1 MTQRFEEPGT
11 AAGAGS
17 ARVFPGRRPGWTS
30 AAGAAPPAKI
40 ARIVAPAAQID
51 SVSHRS
57 YSGGVM
63 AERRILL
70 VDDDVT
76 LRELLADALEREG
89 FAVLRAGNGEEGVAA
104 ALAGKPDLV
113 ISDIVMPRMNGWELC
128 ETLRTIPSTKAIPFL
143 FLSTLEQTPDKLLA
157 ARLGADDYLTKP
169 FHLDAILT
177 KVQQLVGRVDQ
188 REKVLAGAEE
198 AATGA
203 GLESM
208 LIDTIE
214 FLRTTKRTGVISV
227 KSGPSRGLIYIEN
240 GILKHAVLGK
250 KRGETALLALLRLP
264 ESQVVFKEGSFP
276 NLPANVKVPWGEF
289 MVSLLERGAEGSLS
303 T

>member
-1 MTQRFEEPGT
+1 VNTG
-11 AAGAGS
+11 
-17 ARVFPGRRPGWTS
+17 
-30 AAGAAPPAKI
+30 
-40 ARIVAPAAQID
+40 
-51 SVSHRS
+51 
-57 YSGGVM
+57 
-63 AERRILL
+63 RRILV

-89 FAVLRAGNGEEGVAA
+89 FTILRAGNGEEGVAA

-113 ISDIVMPRMNGWELC
+113 ISDIVMPGMNGWELC
-128 ETLRTIPSTKAIPFL
+128 ETLRTIPSTKAVPFL
-143 FLSTLEQTPDKLLA
+143 FLSTLDQTPDKLLA
-157 ARLGADDYLTKP
+157 LRLGADDYLTKP

-177 KVQQLVGRVDQ
+177 KVQQLIGRVDQ
-188 REKVLAGAEE
+188 REKVLGGAEE

-203 GLESM
+203 ELESM

-214 FLRTTKRTGVISV
+214 FLRATKRTGVISV
-227 KSGPSRGLIYIEN
+227 NAGQSKGLIYLES
-240 GILKHAVLGK
+240 GVLKHAVLGK

-289 MVSLLERGAEGSLS
+289 MASLLERGGKDALPA
-303 T
+303 